1 MGDLTIA
8 QWAHRLERHK
18 HTQKNKSDPQHFVAN
33 KVLSSSN
40 LILADRIFYTKS
52 LEARKWYLAQQ
63 NSHKLNRWI

>member
-8 QWAHRLERHK
+8 QWALRLERHK
-18 HTQKNKSDPQHFVAN
+18 HTQKNKSDPHFVAN
-33 KVLSSSN
+33 VLSSSN